1 MDFHGYFSRDS
12 RWWRKWLV
20 LGMLLGL
27 LGLEIASLP
36 WCALVPADRL
46 GYMTVP
52 AENIIIT
59 ATATAPVLRISDID
73 GPRIDDEAAAVVVEE
88 PEPVMLPAPRL
99 LPTSV
104 WIFLFFAYAI
114 LLAFNLIVGYW
125 QSAGLGI
132 QWRWELIQTALFLI
146 GWTVWDGY
154 LAAPWFPFV
163 LLKAGLILYVA
174 YLAWPD
180 RARSRGM

>member
-1 MDFHGYFSRDS
+1 MDFHGYFSQDTE
-12 RWWRKWLV
+12 WWRKRLV
-20 LGMLLGL
+20 LIILLGL

-36 WCALVPADRL
+36 WCAPAPADRL

-52 AENIIIT
+52 AENMIIT
-59 ATATAPVLRISDID
+59 ATVPVLRISDID

>member
-1 MDFHGYFSRDS
+1 MDFHGYFSQDTE
-12 RWWRKWLV
+12 WWRKRLV
-20 LGMLLGL
+20 LIILLGL

-36 WCALVPADRL
+36 WCAPAPADRL

-52 AENIIIT
+52 AENMIIT
-59 ATATAPVLRISDID
+59 ATVPVLRISDID

-154 LAAPWFPFV
+154 LAAPWFPFA